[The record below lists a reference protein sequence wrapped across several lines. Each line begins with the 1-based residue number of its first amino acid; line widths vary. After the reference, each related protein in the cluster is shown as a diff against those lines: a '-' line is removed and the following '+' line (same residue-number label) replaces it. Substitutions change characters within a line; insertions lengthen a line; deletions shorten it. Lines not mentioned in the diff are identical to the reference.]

1 MSTNSKTNIY
11 LVQPIERRGSDMPSL
26 SARLQ
31 ADRERRQVEKI
42 VEEDLDGGRVT
53 SASAFIH
60 PDGTIS
66 IQGISI
72 RVYGR
77 EVVINEG
84 QLLVLDKGKWRAAT
98 VREDYAEEIAEANQ

>member
-1 MSTNSKTNIY
+1 M
-11 LVQPIERRGSDMPSL
+11 
-26 SARLQ
+26 
-31 ADRERRQVEKI
+31 ADRTLQLQVEKI

-53 SASAFIH
+53 SVSAFIH

-66 IQGISI
+66 VQEIAI
-72 RVYGR
+72 RIYGR

>member
-1 MSTNSKTNIY
+1 MAE
-11 LVQPIERRGSDMPSL
+11 LSD
-26 SARLQ
+26 RTRQ
-31 ADRERRQVEKI
+31 RQVEKI
-42 VEEDLDGGRVT
+42 VEEDLGGGRVT
-53 SASAFIH
+53 SASAYIN

-66 IQGISI
+66 IQEISI

>member
-1 MSTNSKTNIY
+1 M
-11 LVQPIERRGSDMPSL
+11 
-26 SARLQ
+26 
-31 ADRERRQVEKI
+31 ADRTLQLQVEKI

-53 SASAFIH
+53 SVSAFIH

-66 IQGISI
+66 IQQIVI
-72 RVYGR
+72 RIYGR
-77 EVVINEG
+77 EVMINEG

>member
-1 MSTNSKTNIY
+1 M
-11 LVQPIERRGSDMPSL
+11 
-26 SARLQ
+26 
-31 ADRERRQVEKI
+31 ADRTRQRQVEKI
-42 VEEDLDGGRVT
+42 VEEDIGGGRVT
-53 SASAFIH
+53 SVSAFIH

-66 IQGISI
+66 IQEISI

-98 VREDYAEEIAEANQ
+98 IPEDY

>member
-1 MSTNSKTNIY
+1 M
-11 LVQPIERRGSDMPSL
+11 IEL
-26 SARLQ
+26 
-31 ADRERRQVEKI
+31 ADRTLQLQVEKI

-53 SASAFIH
+53 SVSAFIH

-66 IQGISI
+66 IQQIVI
-72 RVYGR
+72 RIYGR
-77 EVVINEG
+77 EVMINEG